1 VFVLLQISGQK
12 DEGSSTSKF
21 CKGDVVKIMGVADRE
36 EEEEVAGIGKV
47 VNLEGD
53 KLQGVAIPEGCVY
66 VEVQKSNL
74 DEYLLYCSVDL
85 DDPPITKMGQAVGS
99 FILWPTQFLKHPC
112 ALN

>member
-1 VFVLLQISGQK
+1 MFVLLQISGQN

-21 CKGDVVKIMGVADRE
+21 CKGDVVEIMGVADG
-36 EEEEVAGIGKV
+36 EEEEVVGIGKV
-47 VNLEGD
+47 VNLEGS
-53 KLQGVAIPEGCVY
+53 KLHGVTIPEGCVS
-66 VEVQKSNL
+66 VEVQKSKL

-112 ALN
+112 ELN